1 LKILRIFMDKLS
13 DFLFELGHLRRIRHE
28 GWKLI
33 GVQHPESVA
42 EHSLR
47 AAQIGYIL
55 AHLEGHNRPE
65 EVCTMLVFHDIGEC
79 RIGDIH
85 KVANRY
91 IEANE
96 EKAVMDQVASLD
108 ESGKNIL
115 DLWQNFEYKKTKAGI
130 IAKDADLLDMI
141 LTAKE
146 YFHQG
151 FSDAKDWI
159 EKLGRKLETESAKQ
173 ILKHIMLKN
182 PFEWWIGLKK
192 L

>member
-1 LKILRIFMDKLS
+1 MDKISEL
-13 DFLFELGHLRRIRHE
+13 FFELGHLRRIKHE
-28 GWKLI
+28 GWKLL
-33 GVQHPESVA
+33 GVKCPESVA

-55 AHLEGHNRPE
+55 AHLENYNKPE
-65 EVCTMLVFHDIGEC
+65 EICAMLVFHDMGES

-91 IEANE
+91 IKANE
-96 EKAVMDQVASLD
+96 EQAVTDQLKSLD
-108 ESGKNIL
+108 KLGSKIL

-130 IAKDADLLDMI
+130 IARDADLLDMI

-151 FSDAKDWI
+151 FSDAEDWI
-159 EKLGRKLETESAKQ
+159 EKLGNKLETGSAKK
-173 ILKHIMLKN
+173 ILTHIEQKN

-192 L
+192 M

>member
-1 LKILRIFMDKLS
+1 MDKIS
-13 DFLFELGHLRRIRHE
+13 EFLFELGHLRRIRHE

-55 AHLEGHNRPE
+55 AHLEGYNRPE

-85 KVANRY
+85 KVANSY
-91 IEANE
+91 IKANE
-96 EKAVMDQVASLD
+96 EEAVLDQVKSLD
-108 ESGKNIL
+108 EFGKNIL
-115 DLWQNFEYKKTKAGI
+115 DLWQNFEYKKTKAGV

-146 YFHQG
+146 YLHQG

-173 ILKHIMLKN
+173 ILKNIMLKN